1 MLKIFIFFLSL
12 SLLAKTYTLNELI
25 TIAQKK
31 DVRVKDFELTYETL
45 KANLDQLN
53 ALYYP
58 KITYDF
64 GIAPMGEVDGP
75 AKGSIEDMD
84 FDTIGVGL
92 QSKLRIVQ
100 PIYTFGKI
108 STAKNIAN
116 KGLEIA
122 KKKESEIK
130 GDVKKDVIKAY
141 NALIMI
147 TQIKDI
153 LSDGKSQL
161 KKARKKLE
169 KLKKAEDGDFDDEG
183 FDDIDKTETAE
194 NTTEKT
200 TETVEETKTESES
213 TESEPF
219 DENDLFKVKIYEEK
233 LKIEEEQLKSLEDE
247 IKFGL
252 ITLLGIETDFKIED
266 SKLEVYEI
274 GSSDINLKDMI
285 EYKMLGDLIEIN
297 KLEVELKQNSFY
309 PNIVLLGDWNYKYS
323 NVAEKQTGYDPYHGN
338 SAVLSLGLRWDLD
351 IALFM
356 AQIKKSKLNLLQ
368 NKNRAE
374 EFEKV
379 MSVKH
384 KHLQTDLQYTL
395 KKIES
400 LQVISKESKKWFL
413 GNATDYYMGLGKAKD
428 LLESLAAYQK
438 SKIDVMREIYD
449 YNIKVIDYKLFLGE
463 K

>member
-12 SLLAKTYTLNELI
+12 TLFAKTYTLEELI
-25 TIAQKK
+25 IIAQKK
-31 DVRVKDFELTYETL
+31 DVRVKDFEITYETL

-100 PIYTFGKI
+100 PLYTFGKI

-147 TQIKDI
+147 GQIKDI
-153 LSDGKSQL
+153 LSDGKAQL
-161 KKARKKLE
+161 KKAKKKLE

-183 FDDIDKTETAE
+183 FEDIDKPETDE
-194 NTTEKT
+194 NKAEKT
-200 TETVEETKTESES
+200 TESVEEKTKTENET

-219 DENDLFKVKIYEEK
+219 DENDLFKVVIYEEK
-233 LKIEEEQLKSLEDE
+233 LKIEEEQLKALEDE

-252 ITLLGIETDFKIED
+252 VTLLGIESDFKIED
-266 SKLEVYEI
+266 TKLEIYQLNKGEA
-274 GSSDINLKDMI
+274 NFKNMI
-285 EYKMLGDLIEIN
+285 EYKMLSDLIEIN

-351 IALFM
+351 IALFL

-384 KHLQTDLQYTL
+384 KHLQSDLQYTL

-400 LQVISKESKKWFL
+400 LQAISKESKKWFL

-449 YNIKVIDYKLFLGE
+449 YNIKLTEYKLFLGE
-463 K
+463 

>member
-12 SLLAKTYTLNELI
+12 SLLAKTYTLDELI

-75 AKGSIEDMD
+75 AKGSVEDMD

-100 PIYTFGKI
+100 PLYTFGKI

-169 KLKKAEDGDFDDEG
+169 KLKKAEDGDFDEG
-183 FDDIDKTETAE
+183 FDDIDKTETSE

-200 TETVEETKTESES
+200 TQTVEETKTERES
-213 TESEPF
+213 TESESF

-252 ITLLGIETDFKIED
+252 ITLLGIEPDFKIED
-266 SKLEVYEI
+266 SKLEIYEM
-274 GSSDINLKDMI
+274 GSSDINLKNMI

-323 NVAEKQTGYDPYHGN
+323 NVAEKQVGYDPYHGN